1 MELDRRTEGVR
12 ASCRVAAAVMAAV
25 QPTVRAGSSTLDV
38 DAVAAETMRRMG
50 VRSAFL
56 GHHGFPGSV
65 CISINE
71 EVLHGIPSR
80 TRTISPGDIVK
91 VDLGVVKDGFY
102 SDMAQTFVI
111 DDGEDATRQKRSLMD
126 AALSALMAGIA
137 AVKDGEKVLAVATA
151 ISGVLRS
158 RGYEPIDGMSGHGVG
173 VRLHEPPQV
182 PNRIEGWDC
191 SAVMRRG
198 MTLAIE
204 PMVGLGSPKARF
216 RSDGWTVV
224 MSDGLPSAHF
234 EHTVLVTD
242 GQAEVL
248 TVV

>member
-1 MELDRRTEGVR
+1 
-12 ASCRVAAAVMAAV
+12 
-25 QPTVRAGSSTLDV
+25 
-38 DAVAAETMRRMG
+38 
-50 VRSAFL
+50 
-56 GHHGFPGSV
+56 
-65 CISINE
+65 
-71 EVLHGIPSR
+71 
-80 TRTISPGDIVK
+80 
-91 VDLGVVKDGFY
+91 
-102 SDMAQTFVI
+102 
-111 DDGEDATRQKRSLMD
+111 
-126 AALSALMAGIA
+126 MAGIA